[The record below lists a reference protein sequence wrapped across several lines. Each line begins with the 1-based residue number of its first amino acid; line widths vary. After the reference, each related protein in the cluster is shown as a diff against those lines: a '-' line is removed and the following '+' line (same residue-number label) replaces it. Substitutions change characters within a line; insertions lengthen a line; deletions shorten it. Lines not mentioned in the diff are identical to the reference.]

1 MRFDENTSDH
11 SKKNYIKPHR
21 NKKKSKGFSST
32 KCMDEADKDLIRRKV
47 YTMYEEQRIPT
58 LRALKQRLNVD
69 ETQIS
74 CSLTS
79 LWKIL
84 KSMGFRYRI
93 IDKRQVI
100 MESHRLQKWRY
111 EYITSIRK
119 FRSENHPIIY
129 LDETW
134 FDTHSTRPK
143 GFADPSGKCKTKAPS
158 SKGKRITILHAG
170 SENGWV
176 PNALWLSAKDI
187 KDSYVDY
194 HEDTTAELFEEWFKN
209 TLMPNI
215 PQNIVI
221 VMDNASYHSRQ
232 PSKAPNSNNT
242 KLEIQNYMETTD
254 MYFEECLP
262 NKSF

>member
-1 MRFDENTSDH
+1 MWRPWDSNNGAS
-11 SKKNYIKPHR
+11 SSVPV
-21 NKKKSKGFSST
+21 KKKHLSVDAKQIVKTIYSTLLKRGLDTTSATSEICDLTKIPLTTVKRITSNPIETRKKRKDFSST

-79 LWKIL
+79 LWTIL

-119 FRSENHPIIY
+119 FRSENRPIIY

-158 SKGKRITILHAG
+158 NKG
-170 SENGWV
+170 
-176 PNALWLSAKDI
+176 
-187 KDSYVDY
+187 
-194 HEDTTAELFEEWFKN
+194 
-209 TLMPNI
+209 
-215 PQNIVI
+215 
-221 VMDNASYHSRQ
+221 
-232 PSKAPNSNNT
+232 
-242 KLEIQNYMETTD
+242 
-254 MYFEECLP
+254 
-262 NKSF
+262 